1 MLAGRG
7 GAGQWAFK
15 ELSQLQPGRRA
26 DVDDMA
32 IITISRLSGSGGRE
46 IATATAEALNFQL
59 IDRNGMDMVIDQQFP
74 VRTEQ
79 LSKIKQDRKVYD
91 EMVRSAIAEVASIHH
106 VVILGSGAQFLFAKL
121 AASLHV
127 QIVAPLPYRIARVMR
142 LGQTDRDAAEKILE
156 ARDQEKKTFIHTLYG
171 KDWRDPAHY
180 DLVLNIDRFSNDVA
194 VAIIVKAAQAKGIEA
209 KRVELS
215 PQLRE
220 EILTAKLD
228 VAQLLDLETVENPLP
243 EFAHPSEREF
253 ARVMDFYRIRW
264 QYEPRT
270 FPIEW
275 DENQNVVKAFT
286 PDFYLPDLDLFIELT
301 TMKQSLVTKKN
312 RKVRLLRE
320 LYPEVNIK
328 ILYERDYKNL
338 IFKYGLS
345 TEDRNGNGE

>member
-1 MLAGRG
+1 
-7 GAGQWAFK
+7 
-15 ELSQLQPGRRA
+15 
-26 DVDDMA
+26 MA
-32 IITISRLSGSGGRE
+32 IITISRLTGSGGRE
-46 IATATAEALNFQL
+46 IATAVADALKFQF
-59 IDRNGMDMVIDQQFP
+59 IDRTTMDCVIDQQFP

-79 LSKIKQDRKVYD
+79 LSRLKKDRRVYD
-91 EMVRSAIAEVASIHH
+91 EMVRSAVAELAASHN
-106 VVILGSGAQFLFAKL
+106 VVILGSGGQFLFARV
-121 AASLHV
+121 AATLHV

-142 LGQTDRDAAEKILE
+142 IAQADRQRAEQIIDE
-156 ARDQEKKTFIHTLYG
+156 RDREKETFLRTLYG

-180 DLVLNIDRFSNDVA
+180 DLVLNIDHFSNEVA
-194 VAIIVKAAQAKGIEA
+194 VEIIVKAAQAKGIEA
-209 KRVELS
+209 KAVQLP

-220 EILTAKLD
+220 EILTTKLD
-228 VAQLLDLETVENPLP
+228 VAQLTELEPVEDKLP

-264 QYEPRT
+264 EYEPKT

-275 DENQNVVKAFT
+275 DQNYNVVKAFT

-320 LYPEVNIK
+320 HYPDVNIK

-338 IFKYGLS
+338 IWKYGLGQEEAS
-345 TEDRNGNGE
+345 GNGDAA

>member
-1 MLAGRG
+1 
-7 GAGQWAFK
+7 
-15 ELSQLQPGRRA
+15 
-26 DVDDMA
+26 MA
-32 IITISRLSGSGGRE
+32 IITISRLTGSGGRE
-46 IATATAEALNFQL
+46 IATATAKAVNFQF
-59 IDRNGMDMVIDQQFP
+59 IDRDGMDVVIDQQFP

-79 LSKIKQDRKVYD
+79 LSRIKKDRRVYQ
-91 EMVRSAIAEVASIHH
+91 EMVRSAIAEVAAAHN
-106 VVILGSGAQFLFAKL
+106 VVVLGSGAQFLFARV

-142 LGQTDRDAAEKILE
+142 LGNVDRPEAEKIIE
-156 ARDQEKKTFIHTLYG
+156 ERDREKETFIRTLYG
-171 KDWRDPAHY
+171 KDWRDPSYY
-180 DLVLNIDRFSNDVA
+180 DLVLNIDYFSNEIA
-194 VAIIVKAAQAKGIEA
+194 AEIIVKAAQAKGIEA
-209 KRVELS
+209 TAVEL
-215 PQLRE
+215 PARLRE
-220 EILTAKLD
+220 EILTTKLD
-228 VAQLLDLETVENPLP
+228 VAQMADTEEDRASPVAAVAEKQPLEDRLP

-264 QYEPRT
+264 EYEPRT

-338 IFKYGLS
+338 IWKYGLS
-345 TEDRNGNGE
+345 NGEAENGNGDNAA

>member
-1 MLAGRG
+1 
-7 GAGQWAFK
+7 
-15 ELSQLQPGRRA
+15 
-26 DVDDMA
+26 MA
-32 IITISRLSGSGGRE
+32 IITISRLTGSGGRE
-46 IATATAEALNFQL
+46 IATAVAETLQFQF
-59 IDRNGMDMVIDQQFP
+59 IDRNTMDVVIDQQFP

-79 LSKIKQDRKVYD
+79 LSRLKKDRKVYD
-91 EMVRSAIAEVASIHH
+91 EMVRSAIAELAASHN
-106 VVILGSGAQFLFAKL
+106 VVILGSGGQFLFARV

-142 LGQTDRDAAEKILE
+142 TANADRERAERIIE
-156 ARDQEKKTFIHTLYG
+156 ERDREKETFLRTLYG

-180 DLVLNIDRFSNDVA
+180 DLVINIDHFSNEVA
-194 VAIIVKAAQAKGIEA
+194 VEIIVKAAQAKGIEA
-209 KRVELS
+209 TAVQLP

-220 EILTAKLD
+220 EILTTKLD
-228 VAQLLDLETVENPLP
+228 VAQLSDLEPMEDKLP

-264 QYEPRT
+264 EYEPKT

-275 DENQNVVKAFT
+275 DENHNVVKAFT

-320 LYPEVNIK
+320 HYPDVNIK

-338 IFKYGLS
+338 IWKYGLGQ
-345 TEDRNGNGE
+345 EEAADGNGDAA

>member
-1 MLAGRG
+1 
-7 GAGQWAFK
+7 
-15 ELSQLQPGRRA
+15 
-26 DVDDMA
+26 MA
-32 IITISRLSGSGGRE
+32 IITISRLTGSGGRE
-46 IATATAEALNFQL
+46 IATATAQALNFQF
-59 IDRNGMDMVIDQQFP
+59 IDRNAMDVVIDQQFP

-79 LSKIKQDRKVYD
+79 LSRIKKDRKVYD
-91 EMVRSAIAEVASIHH
+91 EMVRSALAEIAATHN
-106 VVILGSGAQFLFAKL
+106 VVILGSGAQFLFARV
-121 AASLHV
+121 AASLHI

-142 LGQTDRDAAEKILE
+142 LAKVDRCAAEKIIE
-156 ARDQEKKTFIHTLYG
+156 ERDHEKETFTRTLYN
-171 KDWRDPAHY
+171 KDWRDPSHY
-180 DLVLNIDRFSNDVA
+180 DLVLNIDHFSNEVA
-194 VAIIVKAAQAKGIEA
+194 VEIIVKAAQAKGIEA
-209 KRVELS
+209 TAVQLP

-220 EILTAKLD
+220 EILTTKLD
-228 VAQLLDLETVENPLP
+228 VAQLADVENEPVEERLP

-264 QYEPRT
+264 QYEPKT

-275 DENQNVVKAFT
+275 DEDRNVLKAFT

-338 IFKYGLS
+338 IWKYGLS
-345 TEDRNGNGE
+345 NGDSESGNGDHAA

>member
-1 MLAGRG
+1 
-7 GAGQWAFK
+7 
-15 ELSQLQPGRRA
+15 
-26 DVDDMA
+26 MA
-32 IITISRLSGSGGRE
+32 IITISRLTGSGGRE
-46 IATATAEALNFQL
+46 IATAVAEALKFQF
-59 IDRNGMDMVIDQQFP
+59 IDRNTMDVVIDQQFP

-79 LSKIKQDRKVYD
+79 LSRLKKDRKVYD
-91 EMVRSAIAEVASIHH
+91 EMVRSAVAELAASHN
-106 VVILGSGAQFLFAKL
+106 VVILGSGGQFLFARV
-121 AASLHV
+121 AASLHI

-142 LGQTDRDAAEKILE
+142 LAHADREHAERIIE
-156 ARDQEKKTFIHTLYG
+156 ERDREKETFLRTLYG

-180 DLVLNIDRFSNDVA
+180 DLVINIDHFSNEVA
-194 VAIIVKAAQAKGIEA
+194 VEIIVKAAQAKGIEA
-209 KRVELS
+209 TAVQLP

-220 EILTAKLD
+220 EILMTKLD
-228 VAQLLDLETVENPLP
+228 VAQLSDLEPVEDKLP

-264 QYEPRT
+264 EYEPKT

-275 DENQNVVKAFT
+275 DEDHNVVKAFT

-320 LYPEVNIK
+320 HYPEVNIK

-338 IFKYGLS
+338 IWKYGLGHEEEAS
-345 TEDRNGNGE
+345 GNGDAA

>member
-1 MLAGRG
+1 
-7 GAGQWAFK
+7 
-15 ELSQLQPGRRA
+15 
-26 DVDDMA
+26 MA
-32 IITISRLSGSGGRE
+32 IITISRLTGSGGRE
-46 IATATAEALNFQL
+46 IATATAKALNFQF
-59 IDRNGMDMVIDQQFP
+59 IDRDGMDVVIDQQFP

-79 LSKIKQDRKVYD
+79 LSRIKKDRRVYQ
-91 EMVRSAIAEVASIHH
+91 EMVRSAIAEVAAAHN
-106 VVILGSGAQFLFAKL
+106 VVVLGSGAQFLFARV

-127 QIVAPLPYRIARVMR
+127 QIVAPVPYRIARVMR
-142 LGQTDRDAAEKILE
+142 LGNVDRPEAEKIIE
-156 ARDQEKKTFIHTLYG
+156 ERDREKETFIRTLYG
-171 KDWRDPAHY
+171 KDWRDPSYY
-180 DLVLNIDRFSNDVA
+180 DLVLNIDYFSNEIA
-194 VAIIVKAAQAKGIEA
+194 AEIIVKAAQAKGIEA
-209 KRVELS
+209 TAVEL
-215 PQLRE
+215 PARLRE
-220 EILTAKLD
+220 EILTTKLD
-228 VAQLLDLETVENPLP
+228 VAQMADTEEDRASPVAAVAEKQPLEDRLP

-264 QYEPRT
+264 EYEPRT

-338 IFKYGLS
+338 IWKYGLS
-345 TEDRNGNGE
+345 EAENGNGDNAA

>member
-1 MLAGRG
+1 
-7 GAGQWAFK
+7 
-15 ELSQLQPGRRA
+15 
-26 DVDDMA
+26 MA
-32 IITISRLSGSGGRE
+32 IITISRLTGSGGRE
-46 IATATAEALNFQL
+46 IATAVAEALQFQF
-59 IDRNGMDMVIDQQFP
+59 IDRNTMDIVIDQQFP

-79 LSKIKQDRKVYD
+79 LSRLKKDRKVYD
-91 EMVRSAIAEVASIHH
+91 EMVRSAIAELAASHN
-106 VVILGSGAQFLFAKL
+106 VVILGSGGQFLFVRV

-142 LGQTDRDAAEKILE
+142 TANADRDRAERIIE
-156 ARDQEKKTFIHTLYG
+156 ERDREKEMFLRTLYG

-180 DLVLNIDRFSNDVA
+180 DLVINIDHFSNEVA
-194 VAIIVKAAQAKGIEA
+194 VEIIVKAAQAKGIEA
-209 KRVELS
+209 TVVQLP

-220 EILTAKLD
+220 EILTTKLD
-228 VAQLLDLETVENPLP
+228 VAQLSDLEHTEDKLP

-264 QYEPRT
+264 EYEPKT

-275 DENQNVVKAFT
+275 DENHNVVKAFT

-320 LYPEVNIK
+320 HYPDVNIK

-338 IFKYGLS
+338 IWKYGLGQ
-345 TEDRNGNGE
+345 EEEANGNGDAA

>member
-1 MLAGRG
+1 
-7 GAGQWAFK
+7 
-15 ELSQLQPGRRA
+15 
-26 DVDDMA
+26 MA
-32 IITISRLSGSGGRE
+32 IITISRLTGSGGRE
-46 IATATAEALNFQL
+46 IATAVAEALKFQF
-59 IDRNGMDMVIDQQFP
+59 IDRNTMDVVIDQQFP

-79 LSKIKQDRKVYD
+79 LSRLKKDRKVYD
-91 EMVRSAIAEVASIHH
+91 EMVRSAVAELAASHN
-106 VVILGSGAQFLFAKL
+106 VVILGSGGQFLFARV

-142 LGQTDRDAAEKILE
+142 LAQADRERSERIIEGRDREKE
-156 ARDQEKKTFIHTLYG
+156 TFLRTLYG

-180 DLVLNIDRFSNDVA
+180 DLVINIDHFSNEVA
-194 VAIIVKAAQAKGIEA
+194 VEIIVKAAQAKGIEA
-209 KRVELS
+209 TAVQLP

-220 EILTAKLD
+220 EILTTKLD
-228 VAQLLDLETVENPLP
+228 VAQLSDLEHVEDKLP

-264 QYEPRT
+264 EYEPKT

-275 DENQNVVKAFT
+275 DENHNVVKAFT

-338 IFKYGLS
+338 IWKYGLS
-345 TEDRNGNGE
+345 NGEAEDGNGDNAA